1 MVRWYFEAVRR
12 EVALD
17 DHDRDNLAALEEA
30 ILATIYAIG
39 EETEP

>member
-1 MVRWYFEAVRR
+1 VRR

-17 DHDRDNLAALEEA
+17 EHDHDNLAALEEE
-30 ILATIYAIG
+30 ILATVYAIG